1 MLLLGNTNP
10 APYHVVCYIERLD
23 PNTDDPN
30 TVFMKSPHVTSQSLL
45 GIALLFLLSGCAN
58 QMNRPFQTDSRD
70 QVIATE
76 RAFAKSMADRDQKAF
91 AEFISSEA
99 IFYAGLK
106 PLRGKH
112 EVTQAWAKFFA
123 SPEAPFSWEPQE
135 VEVLESGKLAISSGP
150 VRNGAGKLVAT
161 FTSIWRLEAAG
172 TWRIIFDKGSNV
184 CDCLVP

>member
-1 MLLLGNTNP
+1 MQTRHATSQLLLGL
-10 APYHVVCYIERLD
+10 AL
-23 PNTDDPN
+23 
-30 TVFMKSPHVTSQSLL
+30 MLSL
-45 GIALLFLLSGCAN
+45 FGCAS
-58 QMNRPFQTDSRD
+58 QIDRQSPESSKD
-70 QVIATE
+70 QVVATE

-91 AEFISSEA
+91 AAFISSEA

-172 TWRIIFDKGSNV
+172 TWRIVFDKGSNV